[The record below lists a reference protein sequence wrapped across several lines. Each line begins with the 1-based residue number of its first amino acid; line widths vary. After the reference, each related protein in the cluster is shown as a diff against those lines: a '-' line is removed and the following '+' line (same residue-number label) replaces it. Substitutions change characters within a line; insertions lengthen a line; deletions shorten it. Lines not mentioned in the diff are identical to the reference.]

1 MYLGL
6 VSHMFTVHV
15 HICASVCR
23 ISRWPHRQRHGTQRV
38 PLIPWAVRFA
48 GQPRRGD
55 VEDDLVNRRS
65 TPNPR
70 VEDPLFGAASC
81 SYSASL
87 PWVVAGTTQMP
98 VTQTSIFW
106 KAFFA
111 SFPHKCVFS
120 KGTVGSYCIDRLI
133 ILGFSCSSFYGR
145 ENKVVQ
151 KYLHEI
157 RPNLNR
163 EDTTRDNRR
172 ELPQLILF
180 RLISPHAFLF
190 QWTIKTPVIDTLT
203 ASPTQVSPQNN

>member
-55 VEDDLVNRRS
+55 VEDDLVERRS

-120 KGTVGSYCIDRLI
+120 KRHTVVSFHTRITSNFAIMGRSNDHKPHVL
-133 ILGFSCSSFYGR
+133 CSRTSW
-145 ENKVVQ
+145 
-151 KYLHEI
+151 
-157 RPNLNR
+157 
-163 EDTTRDNRR
+163 RR
-172 ELPQLILF
+172 C
-180 RLISPHAFLF
+180 
-190 QWTIKTPVIDTLT
+190 K
-203 ASPTQVSPQNN
+203 